1 METASVSP
9 LCHIIS
15 FTETGQA
22 PAARKSTGYGQ
33 YLEHDLVAPR
43 TAKASLSPNP
53 CIETANV
60 VAEGLA
66 GSLAADLALAAFPLR
81 RVPGAFHDGRAGSYT
96 SRNGTSP
103 RGSGEQLRLGRARRF
118 HCGTPLGS

>member
-53 CIETANV
+53 WIQTANV

-81 RVPGAFHDGRAGSYT
+81 RVPGAFHDCRAGSC
-96 SRNGTSP
+96 RNGTSP
-103 RGSGEQLRLGRARRF
+103 RGSGE
-118 HCGTPLGS
+118 